1 MKLYQRG
8 IQKSSIGARCF
19 RKKGEIY
26 MKEKKKFG
34 MRDQIGYVC
43 GDMAGSFVNLYV
55 DAFFLTFC
63 TYVLGIK
70 ATWMG
75 SLFLFA
81 RLWDAI
87 NDPLIGSLPDRW
99 QIGKS
104 GDKFKPYIKIAMLPL
119 AISGLL
125 CFADVSSF
133 STLTKHIWVIFAY
146 LVYGMSYTGTSMP
159 FGSMASVIT
168 NDPVERTKL
177 SRARAI
183 GGTIVGI
190 GAISLVPQFV
200 FNKAG
205 DVVPSGFFKVAIV
218 FGILSLICYMLLIKL
233 TTERIRQPK
242 IEGQKFNYGK
252 VLKSVLKNRPMLG
265 VMLATVGSL
274 LFITGNSQ
282 LGSYLYKE
290 YYHAPQVLTLVSLVS
305 IPIMVIFFPL
315 IPKLSQKFGKKKVI
329 LFCSSYNLIISAILF
344 LIPLPNVYLFL
355 VVNTLATSGQ
365 TAFTMLIWA
374 FVTDCID
381 YNEYQTGERSDGSL
395 YSIYTFSRKIGS
407 TLAST
412 IASFSL
418 GAIGYISGI
427 STQTVE
433 VATRIRFL
441 CTGIP
446 VITCILEVIGIGLI
460 YNLTKEKTD
469 EMYAELNRRREAEKN
484 KQ

>member
-1 MKLYQRG
+1 
-8 IQKSSIGARCF
+8 
-19 RKKGEIY
+19 
-26 MKEKKKFG
+26 MKEKRKFG
-34 MRDQIGYVC
+34 IRDQVGYVC

-75 SLFLFA
+75 SLFLVA
-81 RLWDAI
+81 RLWDAF
-87 NDPLIGSLPDRW
+87 NDPLIGSFPDRW

-104 GDKFKPYIKIAMLPL
+104 GDKFKPYIKIAMIPL

-125 CFADVSSF
+125 CFADVSSW
-133 STLTKHIWVIFAY
+133 SSLARHAWAAFAY
-146 LVYGMSYTGTSMP
+146 IVYGMSYTGTSMP

-168 NDPVERTKL
+168 NDPIERTKL
-177 SRARAI
+177 SRARSI

-200 FNKAG
+200 FDKSG
-205 DVVPSGFFKVAIV
+205 DVVASGFFKVAIV
-218 FGILSLICYMLLIKL
+218 FGILSLVCYCLLLVL
-233 TTERIRQPK
+233 TTERVRQPK
-242 IEGQKFNYGK
+242 VEGEKFDYGK
-252 VLKSVLKNRPMLG
+252 ILKSVVKNRPLLG

-274 LFITGNSQ
+274 LYITGNSQ

-290 YYHAPQVLTLVSLVS
+290 FYHAPQVLTLVSLVS
-305 IPIMVIFFPL
+305 IPIMLVFFPI
-315 IPKLSQKFGKKKVI
+315 IPKLSQKFGKRNVI
-329 LFCSSYNLIISAILF
+329 LVCSTYNLVISTVLF
-344 LIPLPNVYLFL
+344 LVPIPNVYAFL
-355 VVNTLATSGQ
+355 VINTLAVSGQ
-365 TAFTMLIWA
+365 TAFVMLIWA

-381 YNEYQTGERSDGSL
+381 YHEYKTGERSDGSL

-427 STQTVE
+427 SAQTPE
-433 VATRIRFL
+433 VASHIRTL
-441 CTGIP
+441 CTAIP
-446 VITCILEVIGIGLI
+446 VITCILELLGIGIV
-460 YNLTKEKTD
+460 YNLTNERTK
-469 EMYAELNRRREAEKN
+469 EMYAVLNERR
-484 KQ
+484 KQKEEQQA

>member
-1 MKLYQRG
+1 
-8 IQKSSIGARCF
+8 
-19 RKKGEIY
+19 
-26 MKEKKKFG
+26 MKEIRKFG
-34 MRDQIGYVC
+34 IRDQIGYVC

-70 ATWMG
+70 AAWMG
-75 SLFLFA
+75 SMFLFA
-81 RLWDAI
+81 RLWDAF
-87 NDPLIGSLPDRW
+87 NDPMIGSFPDRW

-104 GDKFKPYIKIAMLPL
+104 GDKFKPYIKIAMIPL

-125 CFADVSSF
+125 CFADVSSWG
-133 STLTKHIWVIFAY
+133 SLAKHVWFVFAY
-146 LVYGMSYTGTSMP
+146 IVYGMSYTGTSMP
-159 FGSMASVIT
+159 FGSMASVVT
-168 NDPVERTKL
+168 NDPIERTKL
-177 SRARAI
+177 SRARSI

-205 DVVPSGFFKVAIV
+205 EVVPSGFFKVAVV
-218 FGILSLICYMLLIKL
+218 FGILSMICYCLLL
-233 TTERIRQPK
+233 HFTTERVRQPK
-242 IEGQKFNYGK
+242 VEGEKFNYGK
-252 VLKSVLKNRPMLG
+252 VLKSVFKNRPMLG

-290 YYHAPQVLTLVSLVS
+290 FYHAPQVLTLVSLIS
-305 IPIMVIFFPL
+305 IPIMLVFFPL
-315 IPKLSQKFGKKKVI
+315 IPKLSQKYGKRNVI
-329 LFCSSYNLIISAILF
+329 LVCSGYNLVISLILF
-344 LIPLPNVYLFL
+344 MMPIQNVYLFL
-355 VVNTLATSGQ
+355 VINTLATSGQ

-381 YNEYQTGERSDGSL
+381 YHEYQTGERSDGSL

-427 STQTVE
+427 EAQTAAVAGHIRSLCTFIP
-433 VATRIRFL
+433 VAT
-441 CTGIP
+441 C
-446 VITCILEVIGIGLI
+446 VLELLGIGLV
-460 YNLTKEKTD
+460 YNLTNKKTT
-469 EMYAELNRRREAEKN
+469 EMYAVLKKRRDEGEK
-484 KQ
+484 QA